1 MVAIKPTPAEFA
13 AQKLDSAHLAQAVA
27 ALETDGFVVLEDVV
41 DLEHVAIIRD
51 RMLEDVQL
59 LVNRPDAPFNWVK
72 GNVQQDPPPFPP
84 YLFTDVLSNEFAIQ
98 VAHAILGNGLY
109 NAFYSGNTAMP
120 SESRQP
126 VHADSGQL
134 WPNLKHATPAYS
146 LVVNLPLVDV
156 GPENGSTEIW
166 PGTHLDVTVTQ
177 SDGDIKA
184 SEEAMAAR
192 RAIAP
197 PIQPRVRAG
206 SIVIRDM
213 RLWHAGMPN
222 YTPNP
227 RPMVAL
233 IYSVAWLPG
242 GRPKFRR
249 DSEPFLQHP
258 VLQHRV
264 ELVDEVDHIS
274 APGGFDYSPENEK

>member
-1 MVAIKPTPAEFA
+1 MVAIKPTSAEFA
-13 AQKLDSAHLAQAVA
+13 AQKLSEDHLAQALN
-27 ALETDGFVVLEDVV
+27 ALEVDGFVVLEDVV
-41 DLEHVAIIRD
+41 DLDHIAVIRD

-84 YLFTDVLSNEFAIQ
+84 FLFTDVLSNEFAIQ
-98 VAHAILGNGLY
+98 VTHAILGNGMY

-146 LVVNLPLVDV
+146 LVVNLPMVDM

-184 SEEAMAAR
+184 SEEAMVAR
-192 RAIAP
+192 REISP
-197 PIQPRVRAG
+197 PLQPRVRAG
-206 SIVIRDM
+206 SILIRDM
-213 RLWHAGMPN
+213 RMWHAGMPN
-222 YTPNP
+222 FTDNP
-227 RPMVAL
+227 RPMVAM
-233 IYSVAWLPG
+233 IHSVAWLPS

-264 ELVDEVDHIS
+264 EYVDEVDHIS
-274 APGGFDYSPENEK
+274 APGGYDYTPEPEA